1 MTATTT
7 TCVLR
12 AIHPIPLL
20 LLHCNVC
27 AALQGAL
34 FIELWSGARVA
45 ACEGFQGGG
54 GGGMR
59 DGHADQMDAIVL
71 FLVSV
76 CELLR
81 QI

>member
-1 MTATTT
+1 MTATT
-7 TCVLR
+7 CLLR
-12 AIHPIPLL
+12 AIHPQTSAAALF
-20 LLHCNVC
+20 LHCNAC

-45 ACEGFQGGG
+45 ACEGFYG

-59 DGHADQMDAIVL
+59 DGHADQMDGIVL

-76 CELLR
+76 CELLWE
-81 QI
+81 I